1 MDALAFGLESF
12 ILLRNFVE
20 HSNNKLEYI
29 FMTLSQ
35 LLEESE
41 ESDAFEELVEDFLY
55 SKGVQLVSHSREII
69 LKLAWRNG
77 WRPQGMFAS

>member
-1 MDALAFGLESF
+1 
-12 ILLRNFVE
+12 
-20 HSNNKLEYI
+20 
-29 FMTLSQ
+29 MTLLQ

-41 ESDAFEELVEDFLY
+41 ESDAFEELAEDFLR
-55 SKGVQLVSHSREII
+55 SKGVQLVSHSRDYI

>member
-1 MDALAFGLESF
+1 
-12 ILLRNFVE
+12 
-20 HSNNKLEYI
+20 
-29 FMTLSQ
+29 MTLSQ

-41 ESDAFEELVEDFLY
+41 ETDAFEELAEDFLHN
-55 SKGVQLVSHSREII
+55 KRIQLVSHSRENI

>member
-1 MDALAFGLESF
+1 
-12 ILLRNFVE
+12 
-20 HSNNKLEYI
+20 
-29 FMTLSQ
+29 MTLTQ

-41 ESDAFEELVEDFLY
+41 ETDAHEELAEDFLH
-55 SKGVQLVSHSREII
+55 SKGVRIVSHSREII